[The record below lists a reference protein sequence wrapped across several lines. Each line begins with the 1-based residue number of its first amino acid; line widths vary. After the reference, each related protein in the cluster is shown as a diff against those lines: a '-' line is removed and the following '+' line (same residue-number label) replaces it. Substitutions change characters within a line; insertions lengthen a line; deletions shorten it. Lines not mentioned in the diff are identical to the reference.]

1 MWDKLFS
8 SFIVIF
14 HLRRCT
20 MADANFSL
28 LTQKEWEVAK
38 VGRCRLNLG

>member
-1 MWDKLFS
+1 M
-8 SFIVIF
+8 
-14 HLRRCT
+14 

-38 VGRCRLNLG
+38 VGRCRSTLDDPGLKYSALGFSA